1 VSEIRR
7 KGARWHITCDVDIYD
22 RNDAIALRTRTTQ
35 TFLVDTGF
43 EGLVRA
49 PDAPRGPRPVD
60 AATAAADAAASA
72 LTSLRK
78 FVTEEMCVRF
88 FGGTQNYHTNADE
101 AKKMGFGG
109 IVVGGPMSVCFIG
122 QMLAL
127 NLGLDLLTGS
137 DLDIRF
143 VDILWPNEQIEVRG
157 RRAPDPI
164 AEFDRNRYPFNVQ
177 VCDQSGRSTVV
188 ASGSSVVGGVQV

>member
-1 VSEIRR
+1 
-7 KGARWHITCDVDIYD
+7 
-22 RNDAIALRTRTTQ
+22 
-35 TFLVDTGF
+35 
-43 EGLVRA
+43 
-49 PDAPRGPRPVD
+49 
-60 AATAAADAAASA
+60 
-72 LTSLRK
+72 
-78 FVTEEMCVRF
+78 VRF
-88 FGGTQNYHTNADE
+88 FGGTQNYHINADE

-109 IVVGGPMSVCFIG
+109 IVGGPMSVCFIG
-122 QMLAL
+122 QMLTL
-127 NLGLDLLTGS
+127 NLGLDLFTGS

-188 ASGSSVVGGVQV
+188 ASGSSVVGGVHV